1 MTLKIIDAE
10 REKKMLWCLR
20 WVKEEWRSKGARQST
35 CAKKSEWWEWKYKA
49 AKSRGGS
56 TVQVDEFEHLAST
69 SQTIQMRRWVSAVIG
84 ETEDSTE
91 TCYGAMLGLETVAL
105 RWGKDENADSFTG
118 VEWPGLELSRGQL
131 RWRQFG
137 DEVARQEGEKKK
149 KIQKKIMD
157 AIKDGMQMV
166 GVKGEMEERRFWG
179 IRWPVW

>member
-1 MTLKIIDAE
+1 
-10 REKKMLWCLR
+10 
-20 WVKEEWRSKGARQST
+20 
-35 CAKKSEWWEWKYKA
+35 
-49 AKSRGGS
+49 
-56 TVQVDEFEHLAST
+56 
-69 SQTIQMRRWVSAVIG
+69 
-84 ETEDSTE
+84 
-91 TCYGAMLGLETVAL
+91 MLGLETVAL